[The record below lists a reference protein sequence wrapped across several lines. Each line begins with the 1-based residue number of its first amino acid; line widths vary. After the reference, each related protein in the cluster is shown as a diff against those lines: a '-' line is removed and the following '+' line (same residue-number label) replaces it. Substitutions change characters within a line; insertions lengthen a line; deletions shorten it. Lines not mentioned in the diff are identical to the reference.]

1 MFALYQV
8 PFESGR
14 IVDFRV
20 FRSSFPYVVF
30 NQPMLSRNKVNHTE
44 VQLGLQ

>member
-1 MFALYQV
+1 MQFDLNYLRFSLSVSFKFVQY
-8 PFESGR
+8 
-14 IVDFRV
+14 
-20 FRSSFPYVVF
+20 SFPYVVF